1 MVTVPPGNGFY
12 NKVLRHQHTTLLM
25 IIWEISKTV
34 KTWFQII
41 NGLGTGKPKY
51 LIINSRSSCFFFFK
65 CFVLFSNI
73 PIFFNK
79 FIYLLIFIFG
89 CTLQLCGILVPWP
102 GIKPTLPA
110 LEGRVLTTRPPGKSR
125 SSCFKYFF

>member
-41 NGLGTGKPKY
+41 NSLGTGKPKY
-51 LIINSRSSCFFFFK
+51 LIINSRSSCFKHFFFK
-65 CFVLFSNI
+65 KVH
-73 PIFFNK
+73 
-79 FIYLLIFIFG
+79 
-89 CTLQLCGILVPWP
+89 ILY
-102 GIKPTLPA
+102 
-110 LEGRVLTTRPPGKSR
+110 RN
-125 SSCFKYFF
+125 FKNTEKYKRRKYS